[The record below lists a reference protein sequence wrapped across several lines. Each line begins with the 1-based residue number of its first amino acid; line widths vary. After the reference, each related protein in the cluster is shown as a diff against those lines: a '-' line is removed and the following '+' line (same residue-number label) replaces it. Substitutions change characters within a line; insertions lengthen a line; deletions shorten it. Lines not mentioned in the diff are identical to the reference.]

1 MRKIMLKKVSF
12 MVDFVNFKRYNKQT
26 FGKRWDGS
34 VLNIVLVEPEIPQNC
49 GNIARTCA
57 ATGSRLHLVKPLGFD
72 ISERAVRRAGLDY
85 WHLVDVRV
93 YGDLE
98 ELFAR
103 NEIGQM
109 RLFSTKAP
117 RSYAEAEYR
126 DGCFLFFGRETK
138 GLPEEFLEAHR
149 DDCVRIPMRS
159 EARSLNLSNS
169 VAVGVFEALR
179 QLEFPHLCEFG
190 KMKTEHF

>member
-1 MRKIMLKKVSF
+1 MLNV
-12 MVDFVNFKRYNKQT
+12 
-26 FGKRWDGS
+26 
-34 VLNIVLVEPEIPQNC
+34 VLVEPEIPQNT

-57 ATGSRLHLVKPLGFD
+57 ATGSVLHLVKPLGFD

-93 YGDLE
+93 YENLG
-98 ELFAR
+98 ELFEKNDIR
-103 NEIGQM
+103 QM

-117 RSYAEAEYR
+117 RAYTEADYA
-126 DGCFLFFGRETK
+126 DGCFLFFGRETR
-138 GLPEEFLEAHR
+138 GLPEAFLEAHFES
-149 DDCVRIPMRS
+149 CVRIPMRT

-179 QLEFPHLCEFG
+179 QQDFPHLQDFG
-190 KMKTEHF
+190 KMKR